1 MKFVIWRAYHLE
13 SKEIIDDYISRIQKL
28 LSGHELAVCENVET
42 IKREIAD
49 ADVMIGWRITPEV
62 FAEAKKL
69 KWIQF
74 GSAGIDHT
82 VFPELVKS
90 DIVLTT
96 LSGIHTTVVA
106 EHVLGMM
113 LALARRFDVAARLQ
127 AAHNYDRIELAGTST
142 ELADKTIG
150 IIGLGKIGLNIARLA
165 KAFGMHVVGT
175 KRTVRGDLPNV
186 DELYP
191 ASNLDKILPI
201 SDYLVIAV
209 PLTSDTSALIGPD
222 QINKMKQGAYLI
234 NVARG
239 AMVDH
244 EALGKALKNG
254 KLGGAALDVFP
265 AEPLPSGSPIWDL
278 PNTIITPHT
287 GASSARYGERAIKI
301 LRHNLDAFL
310 TGKQMI
316 NIYQKERG
324 Y

>member
-1 MKFVIWRAYHLE
+1 VKFAIWRAYHLE
-13 SKEIIDDYISRIQKL
+13 SKEIIDDYISRIKKI
-28 LSGHELAVCENVET
+28 LSGHEFVVCEDVGT
-42 IKREIAD
+42 IKREIVD
-49 ADVMIGWRITPEV
+49 ADIMIGWRITPEV
-62 FAEAKKL
+62 FAEARKL

-82 VFPELVKS
+82 IFPELLES
-90 DIVLTT
+90 DVILTT

-113 LALARRFDVAARLQ
+113 LALARRFDMAARLQ
-127 AAHNYDRIELAGTST
+127 AAQKYDRADLAATST
-142 ELADKTIG
+142 ELSDKTIG
-150 IIGLGKIGLNIARLA
+150 IIGLGKIGQNIARLA
-165 KAFGMHVVGT
+165 KAFGMRVVGT
-175 KRTVRGDLPNV
+175 KRTVRGDLPDV
-186 DELYP
+186 DELYS
-191 ASNLDKILPI
+191 ADHLDKILPI

-209 PLTSDTSALIGPD
+209 PLTSGTCELIGSD
-222 QINKMKQGAYLI
+222 QIDMMKQGAYLI

-244 EALGKALKNG
+244 DALGKALKNG

-265 AEPLPSGSPIWDL
+265 AEPLPSTNPIWDL
-278 PNTIITPHT
+278 PNVIITPHT

-301 LRHNLDAFL
+301 LKHNLDAFL
-310 TGKQMI
+310 TGGTMI

>member
-13 SKEIIDDYISRIQKL
+13 SNEIIDDYISIIKNI
-28 LSGHELAVCENVET
+28 LSGHKLVVCNDLDT
-42 IKREIAD
+42 IKREITN
-49 ADVMIGWRITPEV
+49 ADVMIGWKIIPSV

-82 VFPELVKS
+82 LFPELIES
-90 DIVLTT
+90 DVILTT

-127 AAHNYDRIELAGTST
+127 SAHNFDRTELAATST
-142 ELADKTIG
+142 ELYDKTIG

-175 KRTVRGDLPNV
+175 KRTVQGNLPNV
-186 DELYP
+186 DELYC
-191 ASNLDKILPI
+191 ADQLDKILPI
-201 SDYLVIAV
+201 SDYLVITV
-209 PLTSDTSALIGPD
+209 PLTSETSALIGQD
-222 QINKMKQGAYLI
+222 QIDMMKQGAYLI

-244 EALGKALKNG
+244 DALGKALASG
-254 KLGGAALDVFP
+254 RLGGAGLDVFP
-265 AEPLPSGSPIWDL
+265 TEPLPPTSPIWDM

-301 LRHNLDAFL
+301 LKHNLDAFL
-310 TGKQMI
+310 TGGQMI
-316 NIYQKERG
+316 NIYRRDRG

>member
-13 SKEIIDDYISRIQKL
+13 SKEIIDDYISRIKTVL
-28 LSGHELAVCENVET
+28 NGHELEVCEDLDT
-42 IKREIAD
+42 IKREITD

-62 FAEAKKL
+62 FTEANKL

-82 VFPELVKS
+82 IFPELVES
-90 DIVLTT
+90 DIILTT

-113 LALARRFDVAARLQ
+113 LALARRFDVAAKLQ
-127 AAHNYDRIELAGTST
+127 SAHKYDRKELAGTST

-175 KRTVRGDLPNV
+175 KRTVQGELPNV
-186 DELYP
+186 DELYC
-191 ASNLDKILPI
+191 ADQLDKILPI

-222 QINKMKQGAYLI
+222 QIDKMKQGAYLI

-244 EALGKALKNG
+244 DALGKALAIG
-254 KLGGAALDVFP
+254 RLGGAGLDVFP
-265 AEPLPSGSPIWDL
+265 AEPLPPTSPIWDM
-278 PNTIITPHT
+278 PNTVITPHT
-287 GASSARYGERAIKI
+287 GASSARYGERATKI
-301 LRHNLDAFL
+301 LKHNLDAFL
-310 TGKQMI
+310 SGGQMI
-316 NIYQKERG
+316 NIYQRERG